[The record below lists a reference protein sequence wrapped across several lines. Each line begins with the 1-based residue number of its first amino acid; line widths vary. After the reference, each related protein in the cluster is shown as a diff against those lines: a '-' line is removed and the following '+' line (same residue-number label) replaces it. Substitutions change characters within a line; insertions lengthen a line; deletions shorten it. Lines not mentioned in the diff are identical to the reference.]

1 MFRSPV
7 GGALHSLVG
16 NHVVQ
21 GLVIF
26 PGAGYLELARGA
38 AVALER
44 AGGLESVFF
53 LQPLEIEAPGLQIEC
68 TVADG
73 RFEVRSDGETVHCS
87 GGFASASWMRVDQAL
102 VRGAQCV
109 VPADVSILYAG
120 FYAIGLQYGPGYRTL
135 ACTWDSGHSTAAA
148 RLQSRL
154 TQQGTQVHPADLDD
168 ALCLIVVASSGGDGE
183 TRLPFAVDSS
193 VLQGAAG
200 LLWAGVEQQQGGEA
214 TDVRLGAVG
223 HAAQAQLDGFKS
235 RALRVSAPAQRHLY
249 ATEWRSVS
257 VSPAEPGAR
266 VLVLSDE
273 ELVRAGCERLGSTT
287 QRHEL
292 AAKLAAATWSVA
304 AAAVACQRGQI
315 ERDALCALEVAL
327 ALVQSQADAT
337 QPPAV
342 WLLTT
347 GTQQAARTHGAS
359 HAGAWGL
366 ARSARAEARL
376 PVRCVDGGLA
386 AACECGD
393 ALLEPELV
401 VRSAHRLAPRL
412 SAAPHFSDMTLA
424 MSDTKLHVVT
434 GGTGGLG
441 LLTGRWLAQ
450 RGTGALFLA

>member
-1 MFRSPV
+1 M
-7 GGALHSLVG
+7 
-16 NHVVQ
+16 
-21 GLVIF
+21 
-26 PGAGYLELARGA
+26 
-38 AVALER
+38 
-44 AGGLESVFF
+44 
-53 LQPLEIEAPGLQIEC
+53 
-68 TVADG
+68 
-73 RFEVRSDGETVHCS
+73 
-87 GGFASASWMRVDQAL
+87 
-102 VRGAQCV
+102 
-109 VPADVSILYAG
+109 
-120 FYAIGLQYGPGYRTL
+120 
-135 ACTWDSGHSTAAA
+135 
-148 RLQSRL
+148 
-154 TQQGTQVHPADLDD
+154 
-168 ALCLIVVASSGGDGE
+168 
-183 TRLPFAVDSS
+183 
-193 VLQGAAG
+193 
-200 LLWAGVEQQQGGEA
+200 
-214 TDVRLGAVG
+214 
-223 HAAQAQLDGFKS
+223 
-235 RALRVSAPAQRHLY
+235 
-249 ATEWRSVS
+249 
-257 VSPAEPGAR
+257 
-266 VLVLSDE
+266 LSDE

-337 QPPAV
+337 PPPAV

-347 GTQQAARTHGAS
+347 GTQQAARTHGVS

-450 RGTGALFLA
+450 RGTGALFLASRSGTLAAGMASEWEQLQASCEAALLERCDTSEATDVLRLVAAAQRLLPVTGVWHAAGLLSDGVLPKQTAQSLARVYAPKVHGGWALQLAGAAVPLEACVLFSSVAALLGGAGQANYCSANATLDALAAHHRTHGSISVSVQWGAWAEVGMAARGVASERMAAMEAAAGFGRVSLVQGLGALHAAALSCAPSPLGVMPVQWHRMLGGGGVVPTFLSGMVPPSARVKASAPAAVQPAASSVSLEAVL